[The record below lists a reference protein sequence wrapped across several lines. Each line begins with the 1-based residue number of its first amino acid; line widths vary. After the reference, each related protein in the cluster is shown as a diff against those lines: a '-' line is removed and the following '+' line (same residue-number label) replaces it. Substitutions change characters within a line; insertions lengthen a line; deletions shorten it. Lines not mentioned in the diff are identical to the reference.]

1 MNGMDAGKHGETNGN
16 PSGESYVW
24 LERLQATLTDRQSA
38 IAPHAAPEADEG
50 KVRPIRAAPE
60 PAPAPGLLERLRRR
74 KIVQWLLGYLAAGWL
89 LLQLNDVL
97 ASVWD
102 VPLSTQ
108 RALSLALGL
117 GILPALI
124 VAWYHGER
132 GRQEVCCAELVLVGL
147 TGVMTVATVW
157 QVCFP

>member
-1 MNGMDAGKHGETNGN
+1 MSWGLVPSPLDAFPTGYIAVCAAVLET
-16 PSGESYVW
+16 
-24 LERLQATLTDRQSA
+24 RLAAATGSPQL
-38 IAPHAAPEADEG
+38 
-50 KVRPIRAAPE
+50 
-60 PAPAPGLLERLRRR
+60 PGLLERLRRR

-108 RALSLALGL
+108 WALSLALGL

-147 TGVMTVATVW
+147 TAVMTVATVW